1 MGVLQKMAKNMS
13 KHELEAEKNIVA
25 LEDALEVVQDTLHAF
40 EEVAK
45 QAKFQ
50 GRSSSLLMCKVR

>member
-1 MGVLQKMAKNMS
+1 MGMLQKMAKNMS

-50 GRSSSLLMCKVR
+50 GT